1 MIDKKIFS
9 IYNYLHEVR
18 KKKMEQLESIPF
30 SALVAGVLLRKTECT
45 SVEIAKILSNLE
57 MEKGVMI
64 DDENDNLD
72 ALSCCVEMG
81 SNYDFYLKKGLKYST
96 VLNQD
101 ITVFKFLMIHTNQ
114 MVLSFLDDYFK
125 EVDLSKKVVESV
137 CSVEKINESKSNL
150 FSFKRKTL
158 TRKKMIATF
167 FI

>member
-1 MIDKKIFS
+1 
-9 IYNYLHEVR
+9 
-18 KKKMEQLESIPF
+18 MEQVESIPF
-30 SALVAGVLLRKTECT
+30 SSLISGILLYKRECT
-45 SVEIAKILSNLE
+45 SVEIAKILSDLE
-57 MEKGVMI
+57 MEKGVVI
-64 DDENDNLD
+64 DDENDNLVS
-72 ALSCCVEMG
+72 LSCCVEMDA
-81 SNYDFYLKKGLKYST
+81 NYGFYLKKGLKYST

-125 EVDLSKKVVESV
+125 EVNLSRKVVEPI
-137 CSVEKINESKSNL
+137 CAVEKINESKSSL